1 MSNDLTYSVGALTRH
16 LKDLIETDLLLQ
28 DVVVQGEVSN
38 LTQHTSGHVYFTLK
52 DDEAQLSCAMFK
64 NVALQYL
71 RRMPKHG
78 SKILVRGGLSLYPP
92 RGSYQLIVRQMQLAG
107 EGDLHQRFL
116 ALKDKLQAEGL
127 FDAIHKQPIPRF
139 PRRIGVV
146 TSPTGAVIRDIVD
159 TIRRRFPHVE
169 VVLAPTVVQGEAGAA
184 SIRQSLSRLQE
195 LPDLDVIILARGGG
209 SLEDLWCFNEESV
222 ARAIHA
228 CTVPVISGVGHET
241 DVTIAD
247 FVADLR
253 AATPTAAAEQAVPN
267 ADDLR
272 ANLDQAS
279 VQLARNLTHFIEV
292 RQQMLDGIA
301 EDMEMAIQH
310 QAHRIRQNLDHWESQ
325 MQDRL
330 VGAVAM
336 KQQAL
341 NDLEQRLES
350 AALNMVGTYRQRLDV
365 LAAQLA
371 QFDHQAV
378 LSRGYSITTH
388 HGQPVLDGSNLAAG
402 DRIKTYFAKG
412 SVDSEVIEDQ

>member
-1 MSNDLTYSVGALTRH
+1 MTYSVGALTRH

-28 DVVVQGEVSN
+28 DVVVTGEVSN

-64 NVALQYL
+64 GVAMQYQ

-78 SKILVRGGLSLYPP
+78 AKVLVRGGLSLYPP
-92 RGSYQLIVRQMQLAG
+92 RGTYQLIVRQMQLAG

-127 FDAIHKQPIPRF
+127 FDAIHKKPIPRF

-169 VVLAPTVVQGEAGAA
+169 IILAPTVVQGEAGAA
-184 SIRQSLSRLQE
+184 SIRQSLHHLQQ
-195 LPDLDVIILARGGG
+195 LPNLDVIILARGGG

-228 CTVPVISGVGHET
+228 CSVPVISGVGHET

-267 ADDLR
+267 AEDLR
-272 ANLDQAS
+272 AGLDQAS
-279 VQLARNLTHFIEV
+279 LQMGRSLTHFIEV

-301 EDMEMAIQH
+301 EDMEMAIEH
-310 QAHRIRQNLDHWESQ
+310 QANRIRQNLNHWESQ
-325 MQDRL
+325 LRDRL

-341 NDLEQRLES
+341 SDLQLHLES
-350 AALNMVGTYRQRLDV
+350 AALNMVGNYRQKLDL

-388 HGQPVLDGSNLAAG
+388 EGQPVLDSSSLAPG
-402 DRIKTYFAKG
+402 DRIKTYFSRG

>member
-28 DVVVQGEVSN
+28 DVVVTGEVSN
-38 LTQHTSGHVYFTLK
+38 LTQHSSGHVYFTLK

-64 NVALQYL
+64 GVAMQYQ

-78 SKILVRGGLSLYPP
+78 AKVLVRGGLSLYPP
-92 RGSYQLIVRQMQLAG
+92 RGSYQLIVRQLQLAG

-127 FDAIHKQPIPRF
+127 FDPAHKQPIPRY

-184 SIRQSLSRLQE
+184 SIRQSLSRLQS
-195 LPDLDVIILARGGG
+195 LPDVDVIILARGGG

-228 CTVPVISGVGHET
+228 CTIPVISGVGHET
-241 DVTIAD
+241 DITIAD

-272 ANLDQAS
+272 AGLDEAS
-279 VQLARNLTHFIEV
+279 LQMGRSLMHYIEV

-301 EDMEMAIQH
+301 EDMETAIQH
-310 QAHRIRQNLDHWESQ
+310 QAHRIRQNLSHWETQ
-325 MQDRL
+325 LRDRL
-330 VGAVAM
+330 VGAVAL
-336 KQQAL
+336 KQQTL
-341 NDLEQRLES
+341 NDLQVHLES
-350 AALNMVGTYRQRLDV
+350 AAQNMVATYRQRLD
-365 LAAQLA
+365 LMAAQLA
-371 QFDHQAV
+371 QYDHRAV
-378 LSRGYSITTH
+378 LGRGYSITTH
-388 HGQPVLDGSNLAAG
+388 EGQPVLDASSLAPG
-402 DRIKTYFAKG
+402 DRLRTYFAQG
-412 SVDSEVIEDQ
+412 AVDSEVIQDQ